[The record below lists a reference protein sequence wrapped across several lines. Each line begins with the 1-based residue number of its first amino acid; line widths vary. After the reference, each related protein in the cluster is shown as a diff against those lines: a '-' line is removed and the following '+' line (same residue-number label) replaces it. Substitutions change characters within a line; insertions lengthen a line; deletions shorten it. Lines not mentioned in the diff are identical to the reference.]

1 MIHCF
6 CICSIKSERVRSEEN
21 ARQELLKERVK
32 ENNVGHQIVAHK
44 NSFAENESIINAEEK
59 EDQHT
64 ESFPYSR
71 FLLYIKSLFWH
82 RNFPEIFPFL
92 SI

>member
-32 ENNVGHQIVAHK
+32 ENNVGHQIVANK
-44 NSFAENESIINAEEK
+44 KSFAGNESIINTGK
-59 EDQHT
+59 KQDQHT

-82 RNFPEIFPFL
+82 RNFPERFRFL

>member
-44 NSFAENESIINAEEK
+44 NSFTGNESIINTGK
-59 EDQHT
+59 KQDQHT

-71 FLLYIKSLFWH
+71 FVLYIKSLFWH
-82 RNFPEIFPFL
+82 QDFAERFPF
-92 SI
+92 